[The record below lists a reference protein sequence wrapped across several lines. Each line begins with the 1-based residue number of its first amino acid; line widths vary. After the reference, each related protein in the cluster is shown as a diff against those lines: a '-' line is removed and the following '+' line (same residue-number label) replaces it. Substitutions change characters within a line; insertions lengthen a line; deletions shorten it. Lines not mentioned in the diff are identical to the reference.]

1 MNKSIYTGNEKQNGH
16 HVQHIPLVY
25 QNYAHNHRYHPFSE
39 GNNIISI
46 DELTELNVNS
56 PVNVDCNNAML
67 NSHSNSYRGSHY
79 HPKML
84 YNRQFSSYQSP
95 NFLYTDNFHSI
106 DAPPIMSEDS
116 KAFHSMSMPTTVNDY
131 CLSRNYSV
139 DSFGS
144 FYDSSFLGYS
154 VYKKKDPH
162 MSFSEEPFTSLSIFD
177 NKQLL
182 EKHRKRRESHNAVE
196 RRRRDNIN
204 EKIQE
209 LATLV
214 SESLF
219 KDKIGSNSDVKNL
232 NHSDCKLNKG
242 EILRKSVDYIRSL
255 QNYINELNTR
265 SQWLEN
271 EVVRLGGDLSVINK
285 TELSPDISL
294 NINDTLK
301 SNYSDNNSIDFEVK
315 KDILMN

>member
-1 MNKSIYTGNEKQNGH
+1 MNKSVYTENEKQNGYH
-16 HVQHIPLVY
+16 AQHAPLFC
-25 QNYAHNHRYHPFSE
+25 QNFAHNHRYHPFSE

-56 PVNVDCNNAML
+56 PENVDCDNAV
-67 NSHSNSYRGSHY
+67 SNSYSTSYRGPDC
-79 HPKML
+79 HPKIL
-84 YNRQFSSYQSP
+84 CNRQYSYQNP
-95 NFLYTDNFHSI
+95 NFLYTGNFHSI
-106 DAPPIMSEDS
+106 DAPPIMTEDS

-131 CLSRNYSV
+131 YFSRNYSV

-144 FYDSSFLGYS
+144 FYDSSFPGCS
-154 VYKKKDPH
+154 VYKKKDSY
-162 MSFSEEPFTSLSIFD
+162 MSFSEEPFTSLGVFD
-177 NKQLL
+177 DRRLL

-219 KDKIGSNSDVKNL
+219 KNKTGSNSDVKNL
-232 NHSDCKLNKG
+232 NNSDFKLNKG

-255 QNYINELNTR
+255 RNCINELNTR
-265 SQWLEN
+265 SQWLES
-271 EVVRLGGDLSVINK
+271 EVVRLGGDLSLINK
-285 TELSPDISL
+285 IEPLSDIPL
-294 NINDTLK
+294 NIN
-301 SNYSDNNSIDFEVK
+301 
-315 KDILMN
+315 